1 MSTIQ
6 GQFENGSLIPVSK
19 VTWADLANSPYG
31 SWDQWQAFDGGVP
44 KDITIT
50 TNSLDFGRVDNINV
64 ELEIEATG
72 AVTTSIQHSDDNTS
86 FTTATVSDSVVQ
98 GFSARFV
105 RAVITVTGANAR
117 IDKIF
122 AKITNDTIQEQLQV
136 NTSTLQGSNTAR
148 EVNLRKAYSK
158 VIGING
164 LAQSSGEYVA
174 ADYVA
179 SGYFDAGE
187 ALFISVVN
195 VDGTDSAGALA
206 PTIAV
211 FDKDGNNEDAT
222 VFLTVTGLPQM
233 VKDTD
238 GNIKIQR
245 G

>member
-6 GQFENGSLIPVSK
+6 GQFEAGSLIPVSN
-19 VTWADLANSPYG
+19 VTWADLTDSPYG
-31 SWDQWQAFDGGVP
+31 SWDNWTAWDGGVP

-50 TNSLDFGRVDNINV
+50 TDSLDFGRVDNINV

-72 AVTTSIQHSDDNTS
+72 AVTSSIQHSEDDTTY
-86 FTTATVSDSVVQ
+86 TTATVSSSVVQ

-105 RAVITVTGANAR
+105 RAVISVSGANAR

-122 AKITNDTIQEQLQV
+122 ASISNDTQQEQIQT
-136 NTSTLQGSNTAR
+136 NTTALQGTSTAR
-148 EVNLRKAYSK
+148 EVDLRKSYSK
-158 VIGING
+158 VIGITG
-164 LAQSSGEYVA
+164 LAQASGAYVA
-174 ADYVA
+174 TDYVDT
-179 SGYFDAGE
+179 GYFETGE
-187 ALFISVVN
+187 ALFISVTN
-195 VDGTDSAGALA
+195 IDAEDSAGELA

-211 FDKDGNNEDAT
+211 YDKDGNTEDAT

-233 VKDTD
+233 VQDTD

>member
-1 MSTIQ
+1 MSTVQ
-6 GQFENGSLIPVSK
+6 GQFENGSLVPVSN
-19 VTWADLANSPYG
+19 VTWANLTNSPYG
-31 SWDQWQAFDGGVP
+31 SWDQWTAWDGGVP

-50 TNSLDFGRVDNINV
+50 TDSLDFGRVDNINV

-72 AVTTSIQHSDDNTS
+72 SVTTSIQHSEDNAS

-122 AKITNDTIQEQLQV
+122 AKITNETIQEQLQV
-136 NTSTLQGSNTAR
+136 NTGTLEGSNVAR
-148 EVNLRKAYSK
+148 EINLRKAYSK

-164 LAQSSGEYVA
+164 LAQSSGPYVA
-174 ADYVA
+174 TDYVA
-179 SGYFDAGE
+179 SDYVEAGE
-187 ALFISVVN
+187 ALFISVGN
-195 VDGTDSAGALA
+195 IDGTDSAGELA